1 MWVTFVQAKG
11 WQVRP
16 SALLGLGPDSWE
28 AYCLDEAVFMWGGW
42 VTQQLEKVKGKNE
55 AQVQRGQEMRLTQI
69 LGTQGKGKFRDPAME
84 IFGKGGEEAGNL

>member
-16 SALLGLGPDSWE
+16 SSLLGLAPGSWE

-42 VTQQLEKVKGKNE
+42 VSQQLEKVKGKTE
-55 AQVQRGQEMRLTQI
+55 AQVQRGQEMKLAQI
-69 LGTQGKGKFRDPAME
+69 LGTEGKGRFRDPAAEM
-84 IFGKGGEEAGNL
+84 FPKGGEK